1 MWLEWCFIAVCCINL
16 TFSVDEKTEAHSGK
30 RNSQRLYSW
39 GIGTHIF
46 WVQIQYSFCCASVEA
61 HVESDSNS
69 DSTEMGYMRESN
81 CKKH

>member
-1 MWLEWCFIAVCCINL
+1 MVGVGLHSPVLYQFDIS
-16 TFSVDEKTEAHSGK
+16 FDEKTEAHSGK
-30 RNSQRLYSW
+30 RNLQRLYSW

-46 WVQIQYSFCCASVEA
+46 WVHIQYSFCCASVDA
-61 HVESDSNS
+61 PVESDISS